1 MTMMISVLSA
11 LALGGAMSDT
21 LPVSDQ
27 DAVVAT
33 ARSDAGSVL
42 VPTEAIV
49 AASPS
54 STVSS
59 ASQGIGQSIAQT
71 PGLKLDTA
79 QQIDRWL
86 SADDEVPV
94 WRKEEPRRMS
104 GEVSL
109 GIGTNDYSHVSGYVD
124 LPVGENATVSLG
136 FSQTKNG
143 WYERPMGRDGL
154 FWDPRDPYNEWGGL
168 GRRNWTTPSGQS
180 VSPFDDGSRISRH
193 RGAGK
198 SENADTPTN

>member
-11 LALGGAMSDT
+11 LALGGSMSGVM
-21 LPVSDQ
+21 PERDQ

-33 ARSDAGSVL
+33 ARSDGGSVSM
-42 VPTEAIV
+42 PAEAIV

-59 ASQGIGQSIAQT
+59 AGQNIGAGSS
-71 PGLKLDTA
+71 LKLTTA
-79 QQIDRWL
+79 QQIDNWL
-86 SADDEVPV
+86 SEDTRRDEMPV
-94 WRKEEPRRMS
+94 WRDEEPRRMT

-109 GIGTNDYSHVSGYVD
+109 GIGSHDYSNVSGYVD

-143 WYERPMGRDGL
+143 WYERPIGRDGL

-168 GRRNWTTPSGQS
+168 GRRMWTTPSGQS
-180 VSPFDDGSRISRH
+180 VSPFDAGPRISRH
-193 RGAGK
+193 RGGAK

>member
-11 LALGGAMSDT
+11 LALSGSMA
-21 LPVSDQ
+21 VSTPSNDQ
-27 DAVVAT
+27 DAVVTT
-33 ARSDAGSVL
+33 ARSDGGSVSM
-42 VPTEAIV
+42 PAEAIV

-59 ASQGIGQSIAQT
+59 AGQNIGAGSS
-71 PGLKLDTA
+71 LKLTTS
-79 QQIDRWL
+79 QQIDNWL
-86 SADDEVPV
+86 SDDSRRDEMPV
-94 WRKEEPRRMS
+94 WREEEPRRMT

-109 GIGTNDYSHVSGYVD
+109 GIGSHDYSHVSGYVD

-143 WYERPMGRDGL
+143 WYERPIGRDGL

-168 GRRNWTTPSGQS
+168 GRRAWTTPSGQS
-180 VSPFDDGSRISRH
+180 VSPFDDGSRIPRH
-193 RGAGK
+193 RVSPK

>member
-11 LALGGAMSDT
+11 LALSGSMA
-21 LPVSDQ
+21 VSTPSNDQ
-27 DAVVAT
+27 DAVVTT
-33 ARSDAGSVL
+33 ARSDGGSVSM
-42 VPTEAIV
+42 PAEAIV

-59 ASQGIGQSIAQT
+59 AGQNIGAGSS
-71 PGLKLDTA
+71 LKLTTS
-79 QQIDRWL
+79 QQIDNWL
-86 SADDEVPV
+86 SDDSRDEMPV
-94 WRKEEPRRMS
+94 WREEEPRRMT

-109 GIGTNDYSHVSGYVD
+109 GIGSHDYSHVSGYVD

-143 WYERPMGRDGL
+143 WYERPIGRDGL

-168 GRRNWTTPSGQS
+168 GRRAWTTPSGQS
-180 VSPFDDGSRISRH
+180 VSPFDDGSRIPRH
-193 RGAGK
+193 RVSPK